1 MASTTIAFNTAS
13 ATGANGGLAIGYP
26 ATLQSTLIANNL
38 AAGAPSDVA
47 GQCGFVACSPPVS
60 GANNLIVSARV
71 PVPNDTLTSDPL
83 LTPLDNHG
91 GITQTHGLGPGSP
104 AIDHGNDTGTGQGQL
119 LEDQRGYDYS
129 RVTGAR
135 ADIGAFESGAGPDRI
150 FFDGFDP
157 EA

>member
-1 MASTTIAFNTAS
+1 MASTTIAFNKAS
-13 ATGANGGLAIGYP
+13 TNGANGGLSMGYP
-26 ATLQSTLIANNL
+26 ATLQSTLISNNL

-47 GQCGFVACSPPVS
+47 GQCGLTACSPPVS
-60 GANNLIVSARV
+60 GANNLIVSSRV

-91 GITQTHGLGPGSP
+91 GTTLTHGLGPGSP
-104 AIDHGNDTGTGQGQL
+104 AIDHGNDAGAGHRQL
-119 LEDQRGYDYS
+119 HEDQRGYGYP
-129 RVTGAR
+129 RITGAN
-135 ADIGAFESGAGPDRI
+135 ADIGAFESGSGPDRI